1 MMIRRAGLS
10 AVAPSLITLL
20 SPSPVVGQSNP
31 SSSDKNTTQA
41 FEIASRVPM
50 QFMVDARR
58 TQ

>member
-1 MMIRRAGLS
+1 MRIRRAGLS
-10 AVAPSLITLL
+10 PAAPSLMALL
-20 SPSPVVGQSNP
+20 SPSPVVGLSNP

-41 FEIASRVPM
+41 FEIALGAQM